1 MNKDRLKL
9 AQDESQAR
17 GLFSFPGWEP
27 VLLYFTRSLT
37 LIPRY
42 VLKYVGRRCGLW

>member
-27 VLLYFTRSLT
+27 VLYFTRSTT